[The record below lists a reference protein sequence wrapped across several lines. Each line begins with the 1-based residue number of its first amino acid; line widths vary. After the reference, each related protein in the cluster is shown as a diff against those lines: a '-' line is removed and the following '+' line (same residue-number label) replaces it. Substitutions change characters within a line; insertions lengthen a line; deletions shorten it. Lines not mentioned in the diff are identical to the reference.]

1 MPERPFR
8 FLHAADLHLD
18 EPAAGVA
25 DAPGQLVDLLVDCP
39 LLAGRRVFDAAIEH
53 HVDFVLLAGDVIDL
67 NRAAPREM
75 AFLVEQFERLA
86 AKNIA
91 VYWAGGAIDSAD
103 WPVHYSLPANVKQ
116 ASRLHVQRHRHEIAG
131 EPVCELV
138 GRGHEHG
145 EAPKAHEFANSREDL
160 FSIAVVHTPFAGGM
174 RDLGI
179 EYWAL
184 GGLHGRST
192 LHQSA
197 KSLSHY
203 PGSPQGRSFNETGAH
218 GCTLVQVDEG
228 RQVRLTPIA
237 TDVVRWESQSLTLG
251 VAADRAELERLL
263 RDRTAQLLAEA
274 AGAAVLIDWQ
284 IVCDGTIF
292 GELRRGKLTADLLA
306 TLQRE
311 FGNRTPAVWTA
322 AIRPELPTELPT
334 AWQREETLRGDYLR
348 AIGGLLHETQLSDS
362 NLSPLDLDEILTHA
376 GDGVHLQRFERI
388 SASLTDPA
396 NRRRVLR
403 EAAWLGADLLSAE
416 EAGR

>member
-1 MPERPFR
+1 MTQRPFR

-18 EPAAGVA
+18 KPAAGVA

-53 HVDFVLLAGDVIDL
+53 HVDFVVLSGDIVDL
-67 NRAAPREM
+67 NRAGPRAM
-75 AFLVEQFERLA
+75 ASLVEQFERLA
-86 AKNIA
+86 AKDIA
-91 VYWAGGAIDSAD
+91 IYWAGGTIDSAD
-103 WPVHYSLPANVKQ
+103 WPIHHTLPANVRH

-131 EPVCELV
+131 EAVCELV
-138 GRGHEHG
+138 GRSHEHQ

-179 EYWAL
+179 DYWAL
-184 GGLHGRST
+184 GGLQGRST

-218 GCTLVQVDEG
+218 GCTLVQVDES

-263 RDRTAQLLAEA
+263 RDRTTQLLAEA
-274 AGAAVLIDWQ
+274 GGAALFIEWQ
-284 IVCDGTIF
+284 IACDGTIF
-292 GELRRGKLTADLLA
+292 ADLRRGKLTAELLA

-311 FGNRTPAVWTA
+311 FGNRTPAAWTV

-334 AWQREETLRGDYLR
+334 AWLREEKLRGDYLR
-348 AIGGLLHETQLSDS
+348 AIGGLLHETQSSDG
-362 NLSPLDLDEILTHA
+362 NLSPLDLDQILTHA
-376 GDGVHLQRFERI
+376 GAGANLQRFDRL
-388 SASLTDPA
+388 SALLADPA
-396 NRRRVLR
+396 KRRRVLS

-416 EAGR
+416 EAAR

>member
-1 MPERPFR
+1 MSQRPFR

-25 DAPGQLVDLLVDCP
+25 DVPGHLVDLLVDCP
-39 LLAGRRVFDAAIEH
+39 LLAGRCVFDAAVEQ
-53 HVDFVLLAGDVIDL
+53 HVDFVVLSGDVVDL
-67 NRAAPREM
+67 NRAGPREM

-86 AKNIA
+86 AKSIS

-103 WPVHYSLPANVKQ
+103 WPVHYILSGNVKQ

-138 GRGHEHG
+138 GRSHEHQV
-145 EAPKAHEFANSREDL
+145 APKAHEFANSREDL
-160 FSIAVVHTPFAGGM
+160 FSIAVAHTPFAGGM

-192 LHQSA
+192 LGQST

-203 PGSPQGRSFNETGAH
+203 PGSPQGRSFSEAGAH
-218 GCTLVQVDEG
+218 GCTLVHVDEG

-251 VAADRAELERLL
+251 VATDRAELESLL
-263 RDRTAQLLAEA
+263 RDRTTQLLVEA
-274 AGAAVLIDWQ
+274 GGAALVIEWQ

-292 GELRRGKLTADLLA
+292 GELRRGKLTGDLLA

-311 FGNRTPAVWTA
+311 FGNRTPEAWTV

-348 AIGGLLHETQLSDS
+348 AIGGMLDESRSSDG

-376 GDGVHLQRFERI
+376 GAGAHLQQFDRL
-388 SASLTDPA
+388 SASLADQA
-396 NRRRVLR
+396 KRRRVLR

-416 EAGR
+416 EAAR